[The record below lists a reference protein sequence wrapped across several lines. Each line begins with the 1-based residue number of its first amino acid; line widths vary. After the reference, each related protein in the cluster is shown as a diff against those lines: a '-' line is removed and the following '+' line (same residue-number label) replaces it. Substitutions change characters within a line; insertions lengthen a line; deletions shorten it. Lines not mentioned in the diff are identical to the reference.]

1 MRQPPVGIA
10 DVAIYVPERFMPAS
24 EIALLSGIPEKVIT
38 EKFGI
43 VGKHVSSESEH
54 VSDMCIA
61 AARPILA
68 RNDPGD
74 IDAVVY
80 FGSHWKNYA
89 VWQVAPKIQ
98 YALGIEG
105 FAFELINV
113 SAGAPV
119 ALKVVADMLTAD
131 DNLASVLMVAA
142 SKEAHLL
149 DYKNERSRFMFN
161 FGDGAVAALMRR
173 DHSENVVLG
182 SSILTDPSFSEQV
195 RVSAGGSVF
204 PASHSTVDQK
214 MHYLDVVDP
223 VDMKESLDPITVKN
237 FLKVARE
244 SVERSGRDPADID
257 FLLPIHMKRS
267 LHDSILV
274 ELGLTAEQAVYLDRY
289 GHMSAVDPLLSLALA
304 RDEDRLSKGD
314 LVILLAAGTGYT
326 WAATALRWG

>member
-1 MRQPPVGIA
+1 MSRPPVGIA

-24 EIALLSGIPEKVIT
+24 EIAGLSGIPEKVLT
-38 EKFGI
+38 EKFGL
-43 VGKHVSSESEH
+43 VEKHISSPDEH

-61 AARPILA
+61 AARPILE
-68 RNDPGD
+68 RNDPAD

-80 FGSHWKNYA
+80 FGSHWKDYA
-89 VWQVAPKIQ
+89 VWQAAPKIQ

-131 DNLASVLMVAA
+131 DNLTSVLMVAA

-149 DYKNERSRFMFN
+149 DYTNERSRFMFN

-182 SSILTDPSFSEQV
+182 SRILTDPSFSDQV
-195 RVSAGGSVF
+195 RVPAGGSVF
-204 PASHSTVDQK
+204 PSSHSTVDQR
-214 MHYLDVVDP
+214 MHYLDVMDP
-223 VDMKESLDPITVKN
+223 AEMKESLDPLTLKN

-244 SVERSGRDPADID
+244 SVERSGHDPAEID

-267 LHDSILV
+267 LHESILL
-274 ELGLTAEQAVYLDRY
+274 ELGLSTEQSVYLDHY
-289 GHMSAVDPLLSLALA
+289 GHMSAVDPLLSLSLA
-304 RDEDRLSKGD
+304 RDAGLLSAGD
-314 LVILLAAGTGYT
+314 LVVLLAAGTGYT
-326 WAATALRWG
+326 WAATAIQV